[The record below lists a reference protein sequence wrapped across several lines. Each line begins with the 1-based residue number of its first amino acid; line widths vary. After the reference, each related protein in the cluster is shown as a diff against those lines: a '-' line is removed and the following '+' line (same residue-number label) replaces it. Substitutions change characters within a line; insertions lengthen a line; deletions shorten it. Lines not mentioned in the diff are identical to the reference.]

1 MDQFKVKSP
10 KLWKKMLFRGR
21 ETRSLFPVTNYR
33 RIISHRYTQPSQSHQ
48 NWPRN
53 DTRDNTGPR
62 TLFSRTSHFPDWCSD
77 SSDTW
82 WPRNAIQ
89 STDRSWG
96 SRIRRKR
103 IRDANADRA
112 GPEEPIFPLL
122 ESRTDWRQETL
133 LVWSCAC
140 SAHTLPTLLGIW
152 AEISECVDIEG
163 NTSINLSI
171 SVRVSILVRM
181 PRL

>member
-10 KLWKKMLFRGR
+10 RLWKKMLFRGR
-21 ETRSLFPVTNYR
+21 ETRSLFPVTNHR

-62 TLFSRTSHFPDWCSD
+62 TLFSRTSHFPGWCSD